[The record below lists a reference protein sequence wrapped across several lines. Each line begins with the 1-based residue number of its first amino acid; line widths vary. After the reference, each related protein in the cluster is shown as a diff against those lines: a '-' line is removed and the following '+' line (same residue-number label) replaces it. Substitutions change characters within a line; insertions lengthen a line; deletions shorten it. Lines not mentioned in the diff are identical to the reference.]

1 MKVNL
6 IITDIKGY
14 DGEIVIEQ
22 TSKGSNTITYSTLD
36 MICTI
41 LACDYGLEVG
51 INDFKVR
58 VESLYKTVK

>member
-6 IITDIKGY
+6 VISDIKGY
-14 DGEIVIEQ
+14 DGEIVIER
-22 TSKGSNTITYSTLD
+22 TSEGSNTITYSTLD

-41 LACDYGLEVG
+41 LACNYGLEVG

-58 VESLYKTVK
+58 VEPLYKIVK